1 MGRGIM
7 ALEIQMGGGSEPKTT
22 YIIGSSKSFEKTALR
37 FQILLFFQTTDF
49 LPPLFKFPSTRT
61 ALLLV

>member
-7 ALEIQMGGGSEPKTT
+7 ALEIQMGGGSEPKTK

-49 LPPLFKFPSTRT
+49 LPPLF
-61 ALLLV
+61 